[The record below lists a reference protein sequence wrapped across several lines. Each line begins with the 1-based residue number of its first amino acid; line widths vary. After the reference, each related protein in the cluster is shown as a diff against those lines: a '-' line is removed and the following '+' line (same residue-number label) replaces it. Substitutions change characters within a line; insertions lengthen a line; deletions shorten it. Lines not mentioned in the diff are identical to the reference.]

1 MAIITAAI
9 LTLRDGSEA
18 GYHSLTTLWEIHKE
32 LYQFR
37 GGIIIHVEVMIRKV
51 DDKYSSAGLTIFS
64 NKNILER
71 QASM

>member
-18 GYHSLTTLWEIHKE
+18 GYHSLTTLWESHKE

-37 GGIIIHVEVMIRKV
+37 GGIIIHVEVIRKV

-71 QASM
+71 QAST